1 MRLMAYFKL
10 RRVVAIIWCFVCFRL
25 SFFGRLLLH
34 GKVAMCKT
42 VLSLKFQISNQA
54 ADEML

>member
-25 SFFGRLLLH
+25 SFLAVFYYMERLQCVRLY
-34 GKVAMCKT
+34 
-42 VLSLKFQISNQA
+42 
-54 ADEML
+54 